1 MCHGMMLA
9 WCSISLSTITSPATR
24 LLRAHEYATR
34 LTASVALRVNTS
46 SAVSPAPMKR
56 ATARRA
62 ASNRAV
68 VSSAIAYTPR
78 WTLA

>member
-1 MCHGMMLA
+1 
-9 WCSISLSTITSPATR
+9 
-24 LLRAHEYATR
+24 
-34 LTASVALRVNTS
+34 
-46 SAVSPAPMKR
+46 MKR

-78 WTLA
+78 CTFAYERSMSSSIAHMTDRGFCALDALSR